1 MSLVICSNQD
11 RDGSEERQR
20 SNLNQPW
27 SFKNQLTSTYNIP
40 KDAQVALQ
48 SCKVNIDGR
57 ISVNKDNS
65 LFYQY
70 FGKKLSLDGV
80 TEPFMQDTPYF
91 PVFSSAISLDG
102 PDQVKELSQEDFA
115 NELRAGIRQT
125 TYHPNKKEQTDVEV
139 LRDGST
145 LEFLG
150 YKITMDQANA
160 NIAGLPPDNTFKEFY
175 NQNSVGETR
184 FSYTGGVFTRTGS
197 VAVGGAAERAYGIG
211 SFRPMNLC
219 GGQLAV
225 NISGT
230 SGRANASGVEWLVG
244 LSRFINNA
252 NDDGYFYPPY
262 AGYESDINDYI
273 SLDYI
278 DGFADFAV
286 CRNSENEL
294 IAFHSVWSTHTDG
307 TQKLTPQSINYWE
320 NASSYFN
327 ALTAPLDLAGK
338 DYTDVRFEVTGERV
352 KAEIYDNASS
362 AWRTITEY
370 KAGEDFDNM
379 FKPVPQTAWCLH
391 PVLGVG
397 VTESAGGVVTN
408 GSCTLE
414 ITTYNAVSLSVY
426 DPTKLYQGG
435 WYESMELLGIL
446 ANTCE
451 IVDSRDML
459 SEGSG
464 ENYAQVGLNA
474 SNKVDLDN
482 VLIVLESEIYSP
494 SHHANT
500 KELLGFTKGVI
511 DTPNDEPN
519 PGVQI
524 FQSRVV
530 PDLVSSLSLFVRL
543 DNFNQSVKNAR
554 VGNHSKILAHL
565 TDLET
570 KVGRQ
575 TYEPNNL
582 VWLDLGNTNELN
594 VNEFSLSFSY
604 VNEQY
609 ATILTGQSIV
619 CLYFRE
625 KPKM

>member
-11 RDGSEERQR
+11 RDGSEERQK

-70 FGKKLSLDGV
+70 FGKKLDLDGA
-80 TEPFMQDTPYF
+80 TKPQIDDTPYF
-91 PVFSSAISLDG
+91 PVFSSVISLDG

-150 YKITMDQANA
+150 YKITMDQNEANV
-160 NIAGLPPDNTFKEFY
+160 AGIPADNSFKEFY
-175 NQNSVGETR
+175 FEDAVGETR
-184 FSYTGGVFTRTGS
+184 FSYTGGVFTRTAS
-197 VAVGGAAERAYGIG
+197 VAVGGAAERAYGICP
-211 SFRPMNLC
+211 SLPMNLC

-252 NDDGYFYPPY
+252 NDDGYFYPEY
-262 AGYESDINDYI
+262 GDYEVADDEID
-273 SLDYI
+273 LDYI
-278 DGFADFAV
+278 DGYADFAI
-286 CRNSENEL
+286 CRNSQDKL
-294 IAFHSVWSTHTDG
+294 IVFHSVWQNDALRP
-307 TQKLTPQSINYWE
+307 KSIEYWN

-327 ALTAPLDLAGK
+327 ALTEPLDLAGK

-370 KAGEDFDNM
+370 RAGEAFNNM
-379 FKPVPQTAWCLH
+379 CKPVPQTAWCLH

-397 VTESAGGVVTN
+397 VTESGGGVVTN

-414 ITTYNAVSLSVY
+414 ITTFNDVSLSVY
-426 DPTKLYQGG
+426 DTTLPYKGG
-435 WYESMELLGIL
+435 WYETMELLGIL
-446 ANTCE
+446 DNTCE
-451 IVDSRDML
+451 LVDSRDIL
-459 SEGSG
+459 TAGNT

-482 VLIVLESEIYSP
+482 VLIVLESEIYEP

-530 PDLVSSLSLFVRL
+530 PEVVSSLSLFVRL

-575 TYEPNNL
+575 TYEPSNL
-582 VWLDLGNTNELN
+582 IWLDLGNTNELN

>member
-11 RDGSEERQR
+11 SDGSSERQK

-65 LFYQY
+65 IFYQY
-70 FGKKLSLDGV
+70 FGKKLNMDGV
-80 TEPFMQDTPYF
+80 TEPFIEDTPYF
-91 PVFSSAISLDG
+91 PVFSSAISLNG
-102 PDQVKELSQEDFA
+102 VDQVKELSQEDFA
-115 NELRAGIRQT
+115 NELQAGIRQT

-139 LRDGST
+139 LRNAST

-150 YKITMDQANA
+150 YKITMDQNEA
-160 NIAGLPPDNTFKEFY
+160 NIAGIPADNSFEEFY
-175 NQNSVGETR
+175 NQDSVGETR

-197 VAVGGAAERAYGIG
+197 VAVGGAAQRAFGICP
-211 SFRPMNLC
+211 FRPMNLC

-225 NISGT
+225 NVSGT
-230 SGRANASGVEWLVG
+230 AGRANASGVEWLVG
-244 LSRFINNA
+244 LSRYLNNP
-252 NDDGYFYPPY
+252 NDDGYYYPPY
-262 AGYESDINDYI
+262 GGYESDLNDLIN
-273 SLDYI
+273 LDYI
-278 DGFADFAV
+278 DGFADFGI
-286 CRNSENEL
+286 CRNNADEL
-294 IAFHSVWSTHTDG
+294 IVFHAVNSTMTDG
-307 TQKLTPQSINYWE
+307 STKLVPQSINYWD

-327 ALTAPLDLAGK
+327 ALSAPLDLAGQ
-338 DYTDVRFEVTGERV
+338 DYTDVRFEVTGEKV

-370 KAGEDFDNM
+370 RAGEAFDNM
-379 FKPVPQTAWCLH
+379 CKPVPQTAWCLH

-397 VTESAGGVVTN
+397 VTESGGGVVTN

-414 ITTYNAVSLSVY
+414 ITTFNEVALSVY
-426 DPTKLYQGG
+426 DPKTLYQGG

-446 ANTCE
+446 DRTCE
-451 IVDSRDML
+451 IVDKRTIL
-459 SEGSG
+459 SEGNG
-464 ENYAQVGLNA
+464 DTYAQVGLNA

-482 VLIVLESEIYSP
+482 VLIVLPSEIYKP
-494 SHHANT
+494 THHANT
-500 KELLGFTKGVI
+500 KELLGFTTGVV
-511 DTPNDEPN
+511 DTPDDESAE
-519 PGVQI
+519 GIQI

-530 PDLVSSLSLFVRL
+530 PDVVSSLSLFLRL

-582 VWLDLGNTNELN
+582 VWLDLGNSNELN

-609 ATILTGQSIV
+609 ATILTGQSIA
-619 CLYFRE
+619 CLYFRP

>member
-11 RDGSEERQR
+11 RDGSEERQK

-57 ISVNKDNS
+57 ISVNKDDS

-70 FGKKLSLDGV
+70 FGKKLNLDGV
-80 TEPFMQDTPYF
+80 TNQIDDTPYF

-102 PDQVKELSQEDFA
+102 PDIVKELSQEDFA

-145 LEFLG
+145 LQFLG
-150 YKITMDQANA
+150 YKITMDQNEANV
-160 NIAGLPPDNTFKEFY
+160 AGIPADNSFKEFFY
-175 NQNSVGETR
+175 EGAVGETR
-184 FSYTGGVFTRTGS
+184 FSYTGGVFTRTAS
-197 VAVGGAAERAYGIG
+197 VAVGGAAERAYGICP
-211 SFRPMNLC
+211 SLPMNLC
-219 GGQLAV
+219 GGQLVV

-252 NDDGYFYPPY
+252 NDDGYFYPEY
-262 AGYESDINDYI
+262 GDYEVADDEID
-273 SLDYI
+273 LDYI
-278 DGFADFAV
+278 DGYADFAI
-286 CRNSENEL
+286 CRNSQDKL
-294 IAFHSVWSTHTDG
+294 IVFHSVWQNDALRP
-307 TQKLTPQSINYWE
+307 KSIEYWN

-327 ALTAPLDLAGK
+327 ALTEPLDLAGK

-370 KAGEDFDNM
+370 RAGEAFNNM
-379 FKPVPQTAWCLH
+379 CKPVPQTAWCLH

-397 VTESAGGVVTN
+397 VTESGGGVVTN

-414 ITTYNAVSLSVY
+414 ITTFNDVSLSVY
-426 DPTKLYQGG
+426 DTTLPYKGG
-435 WYESMELLGIL
+435 WYETMELLGIL
-446 ANTCE
+446 DNTCE
-451 IVDSRDML
+451 LVDSRDIL
-459 SEGSG
+459 TAGNTK
-464 ENYAQVGLNA
+464 NYAQVGLNA

-482 VLIVLESEIYSP
+482 VLILLENEIYKP
-494 SHHANT
+494 SDHANC
-500 KELLGFTKGVI
+500 KELFGFTTGVV

-530 PDLVSSLSLFVRL
+530 PEVVSSLSLFVRL

-575 TYEPNNL
+575 TYEPSNL
-582 VWLDLGNTNELN
+582 IWLDLGNTNELN

>member
-11 RDGSEERQR
+11 TDGSTERQK
-20 SNLNQPW
+20 SNLFQPW

-70 FGKKLSLDGV
+70 FGKKLNLDGE
-80 TEPFMQDTPYF
+80 TEPFIEDTPYF
-91 PVFSSAISLDG
+91 PVFSSAISLNG
-102 PDQVKELSQEDFA
+102 VDQVKELSQEDFA
-115 NELRAGIRQT
+115 NELQAGIRQT
-125 TYHPNKKEQTDVEV
+125 TYHPNKKDQTTVEV
-139 LRDGST
+139 LRNAST

-150 YKITMDQANA
+150 YKITMDQNEA
-160 NIAGLPPDNTFKEFY
+160 NIAGIPADNSFEEFY
-175 NQNSVGETR
+175 SEAQVGSNYFT
-184 FSYTGGVFTRTGS
+184 YTGGVFTRTGG
-197 VAVGGAAERAYGIG
+197 VAVGNADRRAFGICPDL
-211 SFRPMNLC
+211 PMNLC

-225 NISGT
+225 NVSGT

-244 LSRFINNA
+244 LSRYLNNV
-252 NDDGYFYPPY
+252 NDDGYYYPAY
-262 AGYESDINDYI
+262 GGYESDLNDI
-273 SLDYI
+273 IDLDYI
-278 DGFADFAV
+278 DGFADFGI
-286 CRNSENEL
+286 CRNKNDEL
-294 IAFHSVWSTHTDG
+294 IVFHAVNSTMTDG
-307 TQKLTPQSINYWE
+307 SEKLVPQSINYWD
-320 NASSYFN
+320 NASSYFS
-327 ALTAPLDLAGK
+327 ALSAPLDLAGK
-338 DYTDVRFEVTGERV
+338 DYTDVRFEVNGERV
-352 KAEIYDNASS
+352 TAEIYDNASS

-370 KAGEDFDNM
+370 RAGEAFDHM
-379 FKPVPQTAWCLH
+379 LKPVPQTAWCLH

-397 VTESAGGVVTN
+397 VTESGGGVVTN

-414 ITTYNAVSLSVY
+414 ITTFNDVSLADY
-426 DPTKLYQGG
+426 DPTELYKGG

-446 ANTCE
+446 DRTCE
-451 IVDSRDML
+451 IVDKRTVL
-459 SEGSG
+459 SEGNG
-464 ENYAQVGLNA
+464 DTYAQVGLNA

-482 VLIVLESEIYSP
+482 VLIVLPSEIYEP
-494 SHHANT
+494 THHANT
-500 KELLGFTKGVI
+500 KELLGFTTGVV
-511 DTPNDEPN
+511 DTPADEPT

-530 PDLVSSLSLFVRL
+530 PDVVSSLSLFVRL

-594 VNEFSLSFSY
+594 VNEFSISFSY

-619 CLYFRE
+619 CLYFRP

>member
-11 RDGSEERQR
+11 RDGSEERQK

-70 FGKKLSLDGV
+70 FGKKLDLDGA
-80 TEPFMQDTPYF
+80 TKPQIDDTPYF
-91 PVFSSAISLDG
+91 PVFSSVISLDG

-145 LEFLG
+145 LQFLG
-150 YKITMDQANA
+150 YKITMDQNEANV
-160 NIAGLPPDNTFKEFY
+160 AGIPADNSFKEFFY
-175 NQNSVGETR
+175 EGAVGETR
-184 FSYTGGVFTRTGS
+184 FSYTGGVFTRTAS
-197 VAVGGAAERAYGIG
+197 VAVGGAAERAYGICP
-211 SFRPMNLC
+211 SLPMNLC
-219 GGQLAV
+219 GGQLVV

-244 LSRFINNA
+244 LSRFINYP
-252 NDDGYFYPPY
+252 NDDGYFFPQY
-262 AGYESDINDYI
+262 ADYEVADDEIE
-273 SLDYI
+273 LDYI
-278 DGFADFAV
+278 DGYADFAI
-286 CRNSENEL
+286 CRNKNNEL
-294 IAFHSVWSTHTDG
+294 IVFHSVWENDALRP
-307 TQKLTPQSINYWE
+307 KSIRYWN

-327 ALTAPLDLAGK
+327 ALTDPLDLAGK

-370 KAGEDFDNM
+370 RAGESFNNM
-379 FKPVPQTAWCLH
+379 CKPVPQTAWCLH

-397 VTESAGGVVTN
+397 VTESGGGIVTN

-414 ITTYNAVSLSVY
+414 ITNFNDVSLSVY
-426 DPTKLYQGG
+426 DTTLPYKGG
-435 WYESMELLGIL
+435 WYETMELLGIL
-446 ANTCE
+446 DNTCE
-451 IVDSRDML
+451 LVDSRDIL
-459 SEGSG
+459 TAGNT

-482 VLIVLESEIYSP
+482 VLIVLESEIYEP

-530 PDLVSSLSLFVRL
+530 PEVVSSLSLFVRL

-575 TYEPNNL
+575 TYEPSNL
-582 VWLDLGNTNELN
+582 IWLDLGNTNELN

>member
-11 RDGSEERQR
+11 RDGSEERQK

-70 FGKKLSLDGV
+70 FGKKLDLDGA
-80 TEPFMQDTPYF
+80 TKPQIDDTPYF
-91 PVFSSAISLDG
+91 PVFSSVISLDG

-150 YKITMDQANA
+150 YKITMDQNEANV
-160 NIAGLPPDNTFKEFY
+160 AGIPADNSFKEFFY
-175 NQNSVGETR
+175 EGAVGETR
-184 FSYTGGVFTRTGS
+184 FSYTGGVFTRTAS
-197 VAVGGAAERAYGIG
+197 VAVGGAAERAYGICP
-211 SFRPMNLC
+211 SLPMNLC
-219 GGQLAV
+219 GGQLVV

-244 LSRFINNA
+244 LSRFINYP
-252 NDDGYFYPPY
+252 NDDGYFFPQY
-262 AGYESDINDYI
+262 ADYEVADDEIE
-273 SLDYI
+273 LDYI
-278 DGFADFAV
+278 DGYADFAI
-286 CRNSENEL
+286 CRNSQDKL
-294 IAFHSVWSTHTDG
+294 IVFHSVWQNDALRP
-307 TQKLTPQSINYWE
+307 KSIEYWN

-327 ALTAPLDLAGK
+327 ALTDPLDLAGK

-370 KAGEDFDNM
+370 RAGEAFNNM
-379 FKPVPQTAWCLH
+379 CKPVPQTAWCLH

-397 VTESAGGVVTN
+397 VTESGGGIVTN

-414 ITTYNAVSLSVY
+414 ITNFNDVSLSVY
-426 DPTKLYQGG
+426 DTTLPYKGG
-435 WYESMELLGIL
+435 WYETMELLGIL
-446 ANTCE
+446 DNTCE
-451 IVDSRDML
+451 LVDSRDIL
-459 SEGSG
+459 TAGNT

-482 VLIVLESEIYSP
+482 VLIVLESEIYEP

-530 PDLVSSLSLFVRL
+530 PEVVSSLSLFVRL

-575 TYEPNNL
+575 TYEPSNL
-582 VWLDLGNTNELN
+582 IWLDLGNTNELN

>member
-11 RDGSEERQR
+11 ADGSSERQK
-20 SNLNQPW
+20 SNLFQPW

-57 ISVNKDNS
+57 IAVNEDNS

-70 FGKKLSLDGV
+70 FGKKLNLDGE
-80 TEPFMQDTPYF
+80 TEPFIYDTPYY
-91 PVFSSAISLDG
+91 PVVGSAISLDG
-102 PDQVKELSQEDFA
+102 PDKVSELSQEDFA
-115 NELRAGIRQT
+115 NSLQAGIRQT
-125 TYHPNKKEQTDVEV
+125 TFHPNKKDQTNVEV
-139 LRDGST
+139 LRNSSNLG
-145 LEFLG
+145 FLG
-150 YKITMDQANA
+150 YKITMDQNNA
-160 NIAGLPPDNTFKEFY
+160 NVAGIPANNSFEEFY
-175 NQNSVGETR
+175 SEAQVGQSYFT
-184 FSYTGGVFTRTGS
+184 YTGGVFTRTGG
-197 VAVGGAAERAYGIG
+197 VAVGNADHRAYGICPDL
-211 SFRPMNLC
+211 PMNLC
-219 GGQLAV
+219 GGKFV
-225 NISGT
+225 VDIGST

-244 LSRFINNA
+244 LSRYMNFA
-252 NDDGYFYPPY
+252 NDDGYYYPPY
-262 AGYESDINDYI
+262 AGYEETDDIG
-273 SLDYI
+273 LDYI
-278 DGFADFAV
+278 DGYADFAI
-286 CRNSENEL
+286 CRNSQDQL
-294 IAFHSVWSTHTDG
+294 IVFHSAWQEDALRP
-307 TQKLTPQSINYWE
+307 KSINYWD

-327 ALTAPLDLAGK
+327 ALTEPEDLTGK
-338 DYTDVRFEVTGERV
+338 DYTEVRFEITGERV

-370 KAGEDFDNM
+370 RAGEAFNNM

-397 VTESAGGVVTN
+397 VTESGGGVVTN

-414 ITTYNAVSLSVY
+414 ITNFNSVSLADY
-426 DPTKLYQGG
+426 DPTQKFKSG
-435 WYESMELLGIL
+435 WYETMELINIL
-446 ANTCE
+446 DRTCE
-451 IVDSRDML
+451 LVDSRTLLTVGNGDT
-459 SEGSG
+459 
-464 ENYAQVGLNA
+464 YAQVGLNA

-482 VLIVLESEIYSP
+482 VLIVLESDIYTP
-494 SHHANT
+494 SDHANT

-511 DTPNDEPN
+511 DTPYSEPT

-524 FQSRVV
+524 FQSMVV
-530 PDLVSSLSLFVRL
+530 PDVVSSLSLFVRL

-594 VNEFSLSFSY
+594 VNEFSISFSY

>member
-11 RDGSEERQR
+11 NDSSTERLK

-57 ISVNKDNS
+57 IAVNKDS
-65 LFYQY
+65 SIFYQY
-70 FGKKLSLDGV
+70 FGKTLNLDGV
-80 TEPFMQDTPYF
+80 TKPQIEDTPYF
-91 PVFSSAISLDG
+91 PVLSSAISLDG

-115 NELRAGIRQT
+115 NSLQAGIRQT
-125 TYHPNKKEQTDVEV
+125 TFHPNKKDQTNVEV
-139 LRDGST
+139 LRNGSN
-145 LEFLG
+145 LGFLG
-150 YKITMDQANA
+150 YKITMDQNNA
-160 NIAGLPPDNTFKEFY
+160 NIAGRPADNSFEEFY
-175 NQNSVGETR
+175 SAAQVGPSYFT
-184 FSYTGGVFTRTGS
+184 YTGGVFTRTGG
-197 VAVGGAAERAYGIG
+197 VAVGDAYKRAYGICPKL
-211 SFRPMNLC
+211 PMNLC
-219 GGQLAV
+219 GGQFEV
-225 NISGT
+225 DIGGT

-244 LSRFINNA
+244 LSRYMNYA
-252 NDDGYFYPPY
+252 NDDGYYYPPY
-262 AGYESDINDYI
+262 AGYDEDEIG
-273 SLDYI
+273 LEYI
-278 DGFADFAV
+278 DGYADFAI
-286 CRNSENEL
+286 CRNSGDQL
-294 IAFHSVWSTHTDG
+294 IVFHSVWTAQSDG
-307 TQKLTPQSINYWE
+307 TERLVPKSIDYWN

-327 ALTAPLDLAGK
+327 ALTEPEDLTGK

-370 KAGEDFDNM
+370 RAGEAFNNM
-379 FKPVPQTAWCLH
+379 CKPVPQTAWCLH

-397 VTESAGGVVTN
+397 VTESGGGVVTN
-408 GSCTLE
+408 GSCTLQ
-414 ITTYNAVSLSVY
+414 ITTFNDVDISSGY
-426 DPTKLYQGG
+426 DPTEKFKGG
-435 WYESMELLGIL
+435 WYETMELNGTLDR
-446 ANTCE
+446 TCE
-451 IVDSRDML
+451 LVDSRDIL
-459 SEGSG
+459 TAGNTK
-464 ENYAQVGLNA
+464 NYAQVGLNA

-482 VLIVLESEIYSP
+482 VLIVLENDIYYP
-494 SHHANT
+494 SDYANT

-511 DTPNDEPN
+511 DVPYDEPT
-519 PGVQI
+519 PGKQI
-524 FQSRVV
+524 FQSLVV
-530 PDLVSSLSLFVRL
+530 PDTVSSLSLFVRL

-594 VNEFSLSFSY
+594 ITEFSLSFCY

-609 ATILTGQSIV
+609 ATILTGQSIC

-625 KPKM
+625 KPK

>member
-11 RDGSEERQR
+11 RDGSEERQK

-70 FGKKLSLDGV
+70 FGKKLDLDGA
-80 TEPFMQDTPYF
+80 TKPQIDDTPYF
-91 PVFSSAISLDG
+91 PVFSSVISLDG

-150 YKITMDQANA
+150 YKITMDQNEANV
-160 NIAGLPPDNTFKEFY
+160 AGIPADNSFKEFFY
-175 NQNSVGETR
+175 EGAVGETR
-184 FSYTGGVFTRTGS
+184 FSYTGGVFTRTAS
-197 VAVGGAAERAYGIG
+197 VAVGGAAERAYGICP
-211 SFRPMNLC
+211 SLPMNLC

-252 NDDGYFYPPY
+252 NDDGYFYPEY
-262 AGYESDINDYI
+262 GDYEVADDEID
-273 SLDYI
+273 LDYI
-278 DGFADFAV
+278 DGYADFAI
-286 CRNSENEL
+286 CRNKNNEL
-294 IAFHSVWSTHTDG
+294 IVFHSAWEADALRP
-307 TQKLTPQSINYWE
+307 KSIEYWN

-327 ALTAPLDLAGK
+327 ALTDPLDLAGK

-370 KAGEDFDNM
+370 RAGEAFNNM
-379 FKPVPQTAWCLH
+379 CKPVPQTAWCLH

-397 VTESAGGVVTN
+397 VTESGGGVVTN

-414 ITTYNAVSLSVY
+414 ITTFNDVSLSVY
-426 DPTKLYQGG
+426 DTTLPYKGG
-435 WYESMELLGIL
+435 WYETMELLGIL
-446 ANTCE
+446 DNTCE
-451 IVDSRDML
+451 LVDSRDIL
-459 SEGSG
+459 TAGNTK
-464 ENYAQVGLNA
+464 NYAQVGLNA

-482 VLIVLESEIYSP
+482 VLIVLESEIYEP

-530 PDLVSSLSLFVRL
+530 PEVVSSLSLFVRL

-575 TYEPNNL
+575 TYEPSNL
-582 VWLDLGNTNELN
+582 IWLDLGNTNELN